1 MYGNHAFKLSLEV
14 VRATLDGLLGPL
26 GLFDYIAL
34 YPVANCPAIF
44 QPTYWRRGSMA
55 SRHLR

>member
-34 YPVANCPAIF
+34 YPVANCQLF
-44 QPTYWRRGSMA
+44 FSQPTGVGGSMA